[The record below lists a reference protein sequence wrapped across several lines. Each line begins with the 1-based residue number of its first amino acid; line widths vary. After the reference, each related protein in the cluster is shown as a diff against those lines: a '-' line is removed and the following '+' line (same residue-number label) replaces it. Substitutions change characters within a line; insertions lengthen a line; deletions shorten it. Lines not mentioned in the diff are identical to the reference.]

1 MRENGMDGVTELW
14 EDYRRGL
21 DYQAQI
27 GLSKNLPI
35 FVNFYEGKQWPAET
49 KRTRG
54 LPRPVIN
61 LIKMI
66 CRNKKSAILSAP
78 FRIVYRA
85 ADQEVN
91 VDRFNHFASYI
102 GKEMGLEELDK
113 KAIHDAVRKGP
124 YFYHFYWDAEARGKD
139 ATRDGGLRGEVI
151 DPLRIFFANPTERDE
166 QKQEW
171 ILIVS
176 RENIETVKAKA
187 DRDVDRDTI
196 VADEDHDKYGTVEQ
210 EGDKLCTVL
219 TRYFRKNGNVWYERG
234 TKNAV
239 VNQARPLAPDIK
251 AAMKDLGIDDGD
263 GMDAPNN
270 SQADGERDELLIP
283 EAVKAPLYPIVAG
296 SYEPRENCI
305 YGLGEVEGLIPNQKL
320 INFMLGMMAL
330 AVQEQAWGKYVVM
343 PNALAGQ
350 SISNEPGQVLV
361 DHSGTGNGIK
371 RMTDQPIQ
379 NMPLELVETISNLT
393 RVVTGSSEVM
403 TGETLGASMS
413 GAAIAQLQAQAKQ
426 PNEELRDAFRLVK
439 QRQGRIFAQFLKLYY
454 ADAEYVYEEQSEDGT
469 TTTVRSDV
477 FNSSEYENVDFEVV
491 AEATVGTHASPAG
504 DINML
509 ETLLA
514 RNAISV
520 KTFLR
525 AYPEDALSNR
535 SAILSGIAEDEKS
548 QIAQLGAQIQQ
559 YEQQLMQYA
568 EIFKRQQQS
577 IDGVQAVIRENG
589 QLKEMLARLY
599 SEASQKIA
607 LANEEIARGNQAIG
621 ETTADATEFAEA
633 LAGQMRMN
641 VSGDA
646 RDDITHGRAKKSEEA

>member
-1 MRENGMDGVTELW
+1 
-14 EDYRRGL
+14 
-21 DYQAQI
+21 
-27 GLSKNLPI
+27 
-35 FVNFYEGKQWPAET
+35 
-49 KRTRG
+49 
-54 LPRPVIN
+54 
-61 LIKMI
+61 
-66 CRNKKSAILSAP
+66 
-78 FRIVYRA
+78 
-85 ADQEVN
+85 
-91 VDRFNHFASYI
+91 
-102 GKEMGLEELDK
+102 
-113 KAIHDAVRKGP
+113 
-124 YFYHFYWDAEARGKD
+124 
-139 ATRDGGLRGEVI
+139 
-151 DPLRIFFANPTERDE
+151 
-166 QKQEW
+166 
-171 ILIVS
+171 
-176 RENIETVKAKA
+176 
-187 DRDVDRDTI
+187 
-196 VADEDHDKYGTVEQ
+196 
-210 EGDKLCTVL
+210 
-219 TRYFRKNGNVWYERG
+219 
-234 TKNAV
+234 
-239 VNQARPLAPDIK
+239 
-251 AAMKDLGIDDGD
+251 
-263 GMDAPNN
+263 
-270 SQADGERDELLIP
+270 
-283 EAVKAPLYPIVAG
+283 
-296 SYEPRENCI
+296 
-305 YGLGEVEGLIPNQKL
+305 
-320 INFMLGMMAL
+320 MLGMMAL

-454 ADAEYVYEEQSEDGT
+454 ADTEYVYEEQSEDGT

-514 RNAISV
+514 KNAISV

-633 LAGQMRMN
+633 LAGQMGMN